1 MLVEAE
7 RIKKRVE
14 YDIRMIKE
22 TGFVNG
28 IENYS
33 LYFDRRLPGEPPNTL
48 FDYFPDDML
57 FIVDESH
64 MTIPQLQAMPQGDRS
79 RKLNLINY

>member
-14 YDIRMIKE
+14 YDLRMIRE

-28 IENYS
+28 IQNYS
-33 LYFDRRLPGEPPNTL
+33 LYFDKRLPGEAPNTI
-48 FDYFPDDML
+48 FDYFPKDFL
-57 FIVDESH
+57 LIIDESH
-64 MTIPQLQAMPQGDRS
+64 MTIPQLNAMSQGDRA
-79 RKLNLINY
+79 RKNNLIKY

>member
-14 YDIRMIKE
+14 YDSRMIRE

-33 LYFDRRLPGEPPNTL
+33 LYFDKRLPGESPNTI
-48 FDYFPDDML
+48 FDYFPEDFL
-57 FIVDESH
+57 LIVDESH
-64 MTIPQLQAMPQGDRS
+64 MTIPQLRAMAQGDRA
-79 RKLNLINY
+79 RKNNLIKY